1 MKNREKVKIKK
12 NNQKVGYY
20 TSIGFR
26 KCKTVNR

>member
-12 NNQKVGYY
+12 NQKVGYY

-26 KCKTVNR
+26 KNKNTNR